1 MEQHKARLANSS
13 LTKCAKIPSAPVHR
27 AVFTSPLV
35 PASSHMEIFLGLES
49 SRCKHSFILFFFF
62 AMSLPLAALR
72 FPEPGHPVSWAE
84 TKPCEPGN
92 KSCQLKRYRKRRHLW
107 VRPQLAPV
115 YHNQGALACIQDLC
129 RNWESYRIKLWAE
142 GRENKRKRK
151 AGFLPSSSFA
161 GSNLANSQVLGTQG
175 SASAEFSLSLW
186 PNLNPSHPDTR
197 RIAELA
203 GSWGKGEKS

>member
-1 MEQHKARLANSS
+1 MCQNSLSPCAPGSFHKPFGASQFTCGN
-13 LTKCAKIPSAPVHR
+13 IPGSGE
-27 AVFTSPLV
+27 FSMQTSTHLKTL
-35 PASSHMEIFLGLES
+35 F
-49 SRCKHSFILFFFF
+49 FFFF
-62 AMSLPLAALR
+62 AMSLPLAALW

-84 TKPCEPGN
+84 TKPCEAGN

-107 VRPQLAPV
+107 ARPQLAPV

-142 GRENKRKRK
+142 GRENKRQRK

-186 PNLNPSHPDTR
+186 PNLNHSHPNTR
-197 RIAELA
+197 QITELA
-203 GSWGKGEKS
+203 GSWGKERRAKCL